1 MNEKAVFFFSSDEKK
16 KYSLEIEWM
25 NGNVNFYR
33 KKKNTQKTPKNVEKK
48 KHTRLSKKIKKT
60 HQILNECLM
69 NFFWEKKNTPLY
81 FFFFPLRGKKKYTI
95 LRFDWMNGPWT
106 FSEKKNTIPLGR
118 TVIKS
123 VLQCSSYFVGI

>member
-48 KHTRLSKKIKKT
+48 
-60 HQILNECLM
+60 
-69 NFFWEKKNTPLY
+69 NTPD
-81 FFFFPLRGKKKYTI
+81 FQKK
-95 LRFDWMNGPWT
+95 
-106 FSEKKNTIPLGR
+106 
-118 TVIKS
+118 
-123 VLQCSSYFVGI
+123 